1 MSCCVVSTTH
11 HHHCCWYPL
20 YLSHSHIFRPVCLC
34 VFLFSETRKKEPT
47 KELNEL
53 VHTSTNTADIWHKC
67 FTINDNSFEI
77 VFFPPST
84 ALSLSLR
91 RSFSLRLCFC
101 CFVRA
106 CNHAMAVF
114 SVQCLHFLAFSYQI
128 KWNNTADSIWSEC
141 ILIDKNRA
149 KLNGNDS
156 MTTTTT
162 TTMTNAN
169 DDNVLNGISQG

>member
-1 MSCCVVSTTH
+1 MSWYTQAQTQQTYGTSVSQLMTIH
-11 HHHCCWYPL
+11 LRLSPSHPL
-20 YLSHSHIFRPVCLC
+20 P
-34 VFLFSETRKKEPT
+34 
-47 KELNEL
+47 
-53 VHTSTNTADIWHKC
+53 
-67 FTINDNSFEI
+67 
-77 VFFPPST
+77 
-84 ALSLSLR
+84 LSLSLR